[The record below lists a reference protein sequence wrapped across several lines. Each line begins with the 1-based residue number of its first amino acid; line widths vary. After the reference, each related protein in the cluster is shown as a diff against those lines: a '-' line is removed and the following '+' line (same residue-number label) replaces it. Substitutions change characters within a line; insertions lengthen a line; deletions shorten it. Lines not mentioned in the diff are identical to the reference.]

1 MSSFG
6 RIDMKESKPI
16 LNPNFDDREKIAS
29 LESEL
34 KALRKLVNLILE
46 KLDID

>member
-1 MSSFG
+1 M
-6 RIDMKESKPI
+6 IMKESKPI
-16 LNPNFDDREKIAS
+16 LNPNFDDSERLAS

-46 KLDID
+46 RLDEDE

>member
-1 MSSFG
+1 ME
-6 RIDMKESKPI
+6 MKMPKEI
-16 LNPNFDDREKIAS
+16 LNPKYDDTERLAS

-46 KLDID
+46 RLDEDE